1 MSRIIYDDPDIQEA
15 ADEYHDGD
23 DGIDDAMWLEAEDA
37 EELFG
42 DDDAV

>member
-15 ADEYHDGD
+15 ADEYYDGD
-23 DGIDDAMWLEAEDA
+23 DGIDDAMWLEADDK
-37 EELFG
+37 ELFG